1 MIILKTAAEIEQMRK
16 AGALVRQVLERLG
29 RYVAPGVRT
38 AELDAIAEEMI
49 LAAGGTPSFKG
60 YCGYPASICVSV
72 NDEIIHGMPSDKRV
86 LKKGDVVSID
96 IGAEIGGYYG
106 DSATTVPVGEVSP
119 EVAKL
124 LRVTEESLELAIQQM
139 RPGNR
144 LADVSA
150 AVQRHVERNGFSVV
164 RDFVGHGIG
173 TRLHEEPQVP
183 NYVDRRN
190 DNPRLKEGV
199 VLAIEPMV
207 NAGKA
212 DAKVLADRWTVVT
225 RDGSYS
231 AHFEH
236 TVAVT
241 ATGPWVLTRP

>member
-16 AGALVRQVLERLG
+16 AGALVGQVLERLG

-72 NDEIIHGMPSDKRV
+72 NDEIIHGIPGKRV
-86 LKKGDVVSID
+86 LVEGDIVSID
-96 IGAEIGGYYG
+96 CGAILDGYQG
-106 DSATTVPVGEVSP
+106 DAAMTFPVGDVSV
-119 EVAKL
+119 EAEKL
-124 LRVTEESLELAIQQM
+124 MRVTREALEAGIEMARPTMRLGDIGNAIQVH
-139 RPGNR
+139 
-144 LADVSA
+144 AES
-150 AVQRHVERNGFSVV
+150 NGFSVV

-173 TRLHEEPQVP
+173 RRMHEDPQIPNFGSPGTGLRLRP
-183 NYVDRRN
+183 
-190 DNPRLKEGV
+190 GM

-207 NAGKA
+207 NAGGHEVMIM
-212 DAKVLADRWTVVT
+212 DDGWTTCT
-225 RDGSYS
+225 RDGSLS

-236 TVAVT
+236 TVAIT
-241 ATGPWVLTRP
+241 DAGPEVLTLP